1 MRKLFVVAIIP
12 CLLWFLIVPYSLF
25 AGVVPVVSPFYA
37 GAEQTDDRMIYVGGS
52 GSGGRLAIDN
62 HAEFML
68 TRDDSNVARN
78 WCNGGTFKW
87 SFGFFGFDGPDSEY
101 PLFEANVGGSPAVT
115 FEGGDKMRM
124 ILEPGFG
131 YTLPSEITDGVLSVE
146 MWVLNPSV
154 QAGEVLMRFE
164 DGSNVDL
171 TASQFNMSSSNSWQH
186 LVAVS
191 DGSQITFYNND
202 QEVGTQ
208 AGALSFSGN
217 AVINLGAQ
225 SFSGSM
231 AAIRIH
237 TEPMDA
243 ADISHNYTGGV
254 GLGTY
259 LFYPIHDTDIE
270 HSWYGDPDRSV
281 DPRTDLRW
289 HESAHFRSMWDE
301 AENPDPAGNDVSAR
315 ILATQLNDLE
325 AVYTYMNEKSGKHLP
340 LVSRDENKRGDGRKY
355 KWIVGNGWGGSWSG
369 SSPFGLGYGIT
380 GAGYV
385 NAHEYVH
392 GTDGHQMGNI
402 SSQWWESH
410 ANFQVSWLGNPQAN
424 PVDACPKH
432 AHVYPSTGGNYYHD
446 YLIWDHLVETPEFG
460 GLYVTRLWNRG
471 PNSGDGGRNYPPKG
485 MEEMDPS
492 PGTPFNEEWVKMAAK
507 NITWD
512 YDLHPEYAS
521 TWAGQEYKT
530 RNHFTLLEEL
540 PYRAAGWYE
549 PPKWRTPQ
557 QHGYNICILEP
568 NQGTVT
574 ADLTGHIDSARGSAW
589 SAMFV
594 AVDNGNP
601 RYGTVFANGT
611 QGSFTVQSGDDEL
624 YLVVVATP
632 TNILEIGIFS
642 QIGITDYRGA
652 PKDRFPYQVQLGGTT
667 PKATAWLPSAANNGT
682 VDPTAYVSP
691 NAYIASGAQVLD
703 NARVEDYAQ
712 VYGTVSGNAV
722 VSGFATIESN
732 ATVTDN
738 ALVSD
743 YAIIHGGSSIYG
755 NARVLEHADIHG
767 VDIYDYAIC
776 KGNSEVSG
784 PIHGNA
790 IIDGNYIK
798 NGEHSTGYQ
807 FLWAWGDYIQ
817 DGETYQDF
825 AGLFLEYQFE
835 RQNGYRV
842 WDTYGV
848 TWARLINGASYAS
861 DNGGT
866 VLDLDGVDQFVDL
879 HSSVATSID
888 SSFVVDVKWDGGANG
903 QRIFEFSNPNGD
915 VCWLSPSDSQGK
927 LSFGIK
933 VDGVE
938 QVVRAADPLPTG
950 VWKTVSVVMFDDT
963 AIVQIDGL
971 DWGSNDAFTHD
982 VKDVSASVCYLGR
995 GASGGYFDGRMDN
1008 FTIWSKSLIDV
1019 NPPTPDPA
1027 EFYVEP
1033 VSVTETEVAMF
1044 SKQGADAGGN
1054 VEYNFEEALG
1064 GTGADDSGWQGSRK
1078 YWDEDLDS
1086 GVAEYIYRVTM
1097 RDGSGNMTDSSAV
1110 TRLTWQ
1116 TTNKVYS
1123 QAADATGLAVIE
1135 AENYG
1140 RKAAGINGYEWELNT
1155 GAAGYLGTGAMMV
1168 SAGGKNYGVDYDVQ
1182 SPRMDYFIDFAK
1194 TGDHWVW
1201 VRAHGAN
1208 PNADSYHLG
1217 DDMHASGWG
1226 YYQAWGTWN
1235 IYHWMKKGP
1244 FTVDS
1249 TGVHTINLWM
1259 REDGTRIDRL
1269 LVTSDNG
1276 YVPTAQTDGQ
1286 GNVIGNGPAESTS
1299 VTKTMLFKAALTDNT
1314 APTPD
1319 PATFAI
1325 NPAGVSGYIISM
1337 TATAGEDASGQI
1349 EYDFEETSG
1358 TLGGTDSGWQSSATY
1373 SDSQLTP
1380 DTSYSYR
1387 VRMRDIYGNT
1397 TGWSATESASTTNE
1411 VDDQAPTPNVA
1422 LFDVAPHATFAQE
1435 LTMTAVVGTD
1445 ANGPVEYYFTE
1456 TSGAPGGSN
1465 SGWQSS
1471 PTYTDVGLSRSTQY
1485 TYTVMMRDGLGN
1497 IGTASA
1503 PVSGTTSSYNPPLFS
1518 VDHDNL
1524 PGVGVTVETWDGFT
1538 KHAGFPT
1545 VVVLGGEKWYSNKYF
1560 PGWDGMRHDSG
1571 QHAAGT
1577 SIPINGATIV
1587 TAVKPER
1594 TTEGNWCLV
1603 VDILFDQLCLGIH
1616 NMNGQVQVKING
1628 ASGQNSVWSGG
1639 VIPEEPG
1646 VLTLTVGSE
1655 ANPAFE
1661 VFWRGANDAEAVSMG
1676 TGNGTTGGEPYTA
1689 LYAQSGDRAYKGY
1702 INLGRNKPDG
1712 WSTYNGLI
1720 GDTHVFDE
1728 QLSAAALL
1736 TVQDAVRVAMGIGG
1750 PPLLVSRAPA
1760 DDSTEVPVNTNLVAT
1775 FDELVQAGTG
1785 FVTLKRSSDDSTV
1798 ESFDV
1803 TNPSEVVFSGSQLT
1817 IDPNGNLAPGVAYY
1831 VLIDA
1836 SAVEGLSGNPF
1847 AGLDLKTAWNFS
1859 NSASAITAVNTGSKV
1874 ELGLLG
1880 GGTSTL
1886 SFDAGASADLLV
1898 VALSSDKSGGTY
1910 AVSYNGDGLTE
1921 AVLGGTADIWYLD
1934 LGATGYTGG
1943 AADLVV
1949 DYTGLTTVK
1958 GVGIGVVSISA
1969 GGEPITLHATGAG
1982 DSDSDTVNLAA
1993 TLDDAFVVASFNA
2006 NGGGGIA
2013 VDSPLDEI
2021 YASSDI
2027 GSAMGA
2033 AGFEAGV
2040 AAASRDYSFT
2050 AGGDPRKA
2058 VAAAFVVQAAS
2069 SNNFSAWIA
2078 LYPGLG
2084 GETGLGDD
2092 SDGDRLPNGIENF
2105 FGTAPDAFSEGLI
2118 FDPTNGPALIF
2129 THPQNATPADD
2140 LTAAYRWST
2149 DLITF
2154 HPGGVFDGDGTRVD
2168 FSPQLNTPASGI
2180 TTVTATLTGTP
2191 TDQLF
2196 VIIEVAQN

>member
-1 MRKLFVVAIIP
+1 
-12 CLLWFLIVPYSLF
+12 
-25 AGVVPVVSPFYA
+25 
-37 GAEQTDDRMIYVGGS
+37 
-52 GSGGRLAIDN
+52 
-62 HAEFML
+62 
-68 TRDDSNVARN
+68 
-78 WCNGGTFKW
+78 
-87 SFGFFGFDGPDSEY
+87 
-101 PLFEANVGGSPAVT
+101 
-115 FEGGDKMRM
+115 
-124 ILEPGFG
+124 
-131 YTLPSEITDGVLSVE
+131 
-146 MWVLNPSV
+146 
-154 QAGEVLMRFE
+154 
-164 DGSNVDL
+164 
-171 TASQFNMSSSNSWQH
+171 
-186 LVAVS
+186 
-191 DGSQITFYNND
+191 
-202 QEVGTQ
+202 
-208 AGALSFSGN
+208 
-217 AVINLGAQ
+217 
-225 SFSGSM
+225 
-231 AAIRIH
+231 
-237 TEPMDA
+237 
-243 ADISHNYTGGV
+243 
-254 GLGTY
+254 
-259 LFYPIHDTDIE
+259 
-270 HSWYGDPDRSV
+270 
-281 DPRTDLRW
+281 
-289 HESAHFRSMWDE
+289 
-301 AENPDPAGNDVSAR
+301 
-315 ILATQLNDLE
+315 
-325 AVYTYMNEKSGKHLP
+325 
-340 LVSRDENKRGDGRKY
+340 
-355 KWIVGNGWGGSWSG
+355 
-369 SSPFGLGYGIT
+369 
-380 GAGYV
+380 
-385 NAHEYVH
+385 
-392 GTDGHQMGNI
+392 
-402 SSQWWESH
+402 
-410 ANFQVSWLGNPQAN
+410 
-424 PVDACPKH
+424 
-432 AHVYPSTGGNYYHD
+432 
-446 YLIWDHLVETPEFG
+446 
-460 GLYVTRLWNRG
+460 
-471 PNSGDGGRNYPPKG
+471 
-485 MEEMDPS
+485 
-492 PGTPFNEEWVKMAAK
+492 MAAK

-521 TWAGQEYKT
+521 AWAGEEYKT
-530 RNHFTLLEEL
+530 RDHFTLLEEVPYL
-540 PYRAAGWYE
+540 PAGWYE

-568 NQGTVT
+568 NEGAVT
-574 ADLTGHIDSARGSAW
+574 ADIGGFVDASRGSAW

-594 AVDNGNP
+594 AVSNGIP
-601 RYGTVFANGT
+601 RYGSVFPNGT

-632 TNILEIGIFS
+632 TEIMEIGIFS
-642 QIGITDYRGA
+642 QTGIQDYRGA

-667 PKATAWLPSAANNGT
+667 PKATAWIPSAANNGT

-691 NAYIASGAQVLD
+691 TAYIASGAQVLD

-743 YAIIHGGSSIYG
+743 YAIIRADSSVYG
-755 NARVLEHADIHG
+755 NARVLEHAEING
-767 VDIYDYAIC
+767 VGIYDYAIC
-776 KGNSEVSG
+776 KGNATVSG

-790 IIDGNYIK
+790 IVDGNYIK
-798 NGEHSTGYQ
+798 NGDHDTGYR
-807 FLWAWGDYIQ
+807 FLWSWGDHLE
-817 DGETYQDF
+817 DGESDQDF
-825 AGLFLEYQFE
+825 GGLFLEYQFE
-835 RQNGYRV
+835 QQNAYRV
-842 WDTYGV
+842 WDTYGA
-848 TWARLINGASYAS
+848 TWGRLINGASYAS
-861 DNGGT
+861 DNEGT

-888 SSFVVDVKWDGGANG
+888 VTFVVDVKWDGGANG

-915 VCWLSPSDSQGK
+915 VCWLSPSDSHGK

-938 QVVRAADPLPTG
+938 QVLRAADPLPTG
-950 VWKTVSVVMFDDT
+950 VWKTVSVMMYDDT
-963 AIVQIDGL
+963 AIVQIDGW
-971 DWGSNDAFTHD
+971 DAGINHAFTHD

-1019 NPPTPDPA
+1019 NPPTPNPA
-1027 EFYVEP
+1027 EFVLEP
-1033 VSVTETEVAMF
+1033 VSVTETEVVMF
-1044 SKQGADAGGN
+1044 AKQGADPSGT

-1086 GVAEYIYRVTM
+1086 GVDEYVYKVTI
-1097 RDGSGNMTDSSAV
+1097 RDGSGNTTDSSPV

-1116 TTNKVYS
+1116 TTDKVYS

-1140 RKAAGINGYEWELNT
+1140 RKAAGINGYQWQITTER
-1155 GAAGYLGTGAMMV
+1155 AGYSGTGAMRV
-1168 SAGGKNYGVDYDVQ
+1168 PDSGLSYLVDYDVR
-1182 SPRMDYFIDFAK
+1182 SPRMDFFIDFAK
-1194 TGDHWVW
+1194 TGEHWVW
-1201 VRAHGAN
+1201 VKADAAN
-1208 PNADSYHLG
+1208 PSSDSYHMG
-1217 DDMHASGWG
+1217 KDMRAGSWG
-1226 YYQAWGTWN
+1226 EYRGVGTYGQFLWRKTN
-1235 IYHWMKKGP
+1235 P

-1249 TGVHTINLWM
+1249 TGVHTINLWS
-1259 REDGTRIDRL
+1259 RENGTWIDRV
-1269 LVTSDNG
+1269 LVTSDPDYRPSN
-1276 YVPTAQTDGQ
+1276 DE
-1286 GNVIGNGPAESTS
+1286 PAESAS
-1299 VTKTMLFKAALTDNT
+1299 VTRTMLFKAAITDNT

-1325 NPAGVSGYIISM
+1325 NPAAVSGQTISM
-1337 TATAGEDASGQI
+1337 TATAGADASSGAI
-1349 EYDFEETSG
+1349 EYYFEETSG

-1373 SDSQLTP
+1373 SDTLLTT

-1387 VRMRDIYGNT
+1387 VRMRDIYRNT
-1397 TGWSATESASTTNE
+1397 TGWSATESASTTDE

-1422 LFDVAPHATFAQE
+1422 LFDVAPYATFARE

-1445 ANGPVEYYFTE
+1445 MNGPVEYYFTE

-1471 PTYTDVGLSRSTQY
+1471 PTYKDVDLSINTEY
-1485 TYTVMMRDGLGN
+1485 TYTVTMRDGLGN
-1497 IGTASA
+1497 VGTVSE
-1503 PVSGTTSSYNPPLFS
+1503 PVSGTTSSDDLPLFS
-1518 VDHDNL
+1518 LNHGNL
-1524 PGVGVTVETWDGFT
+1524 PAIDKEVLTWDGF
-1538 KHAGFPT
+1538 KKYRGDP
-1545 VVVLGGEKWYSNKYF
+1545 VVVGLGGEKWYSNDAVAQEAMESDLGYF
-1560 PGWDGMRHDSG
+1560 
-1571 QHAAGT
+1571 AAGT

-1587 TAVKPER
+1587 MAVCPER
-1594 TTEGNWCLV
+1594 FADRKFNTLV
-1603 VDILFDQLCLGIH
+1603 DFFHNQLFLGID
-1616 NMNGQVQVKING
+1616 NDSGKVRVKV
-1628 ASGQNSVWSGG
+1628 SGTNENHVTWTGG

-1646 VLTLTVGSE
+1646 VLSLTV
-1655 ANPAFE
+1655 ANTADPAFE
-1661 VFWRGANDAEAVSMG
+1661 VFWRGANDPVAVSLG
-1676 TGNGTTGGEPYTA
+1676 TGNGSTGGQPYTA
-1689 LYAQSGDRAYKGY
+1689 LYAQTTDKWHAARVMLACTY
-1702 INLGRNKPDG
+1702 IEGK
-1712 WSTYNGLI
+1712 TAYNGLI
-1720 GDTHVFDE
+1720 GDTHIYDK
-1728 QLSAAALL
+1728 QLSAEGLL
-1736 TVQDAVRVAMGIGG
+1736 TVQNAVRVAMGIGG

-1775 FDELVQAGTG
+1775 FDELVRAGTG

-1836 SAVEGLSGNPF
+1836 SAVEDLSGNPF

-1874 ELGLLG
+1874 ELGPLG

-1910 AVSYNGDGLTE
+1910 AVAYNGDGLTE

-1982 DSDSDTVNLAA
+1982 DSDSDTVNLAT

-2050 AGGDPRKA
+2050 TEGDPRKA

-2069 SNNFSAWIA
+2069 SNNFSGWIA

-2092 SDGDRLPNGIENF
+2092 SDGDGLPNGIENF
-2105 FGTAPDAFSEGLI
+2105 FGTAPDAFSEGLV

-2168 FSPQLNTPASGI
+2168 FSPQPNTPASGI